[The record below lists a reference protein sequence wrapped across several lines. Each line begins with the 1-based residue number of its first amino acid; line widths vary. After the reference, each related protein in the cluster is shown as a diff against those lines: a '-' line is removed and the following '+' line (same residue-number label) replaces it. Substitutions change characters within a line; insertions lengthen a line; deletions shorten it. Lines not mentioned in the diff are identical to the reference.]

1 MPESQR
7 PAVLFQEKI
16 LTQMFSC
23 KFCEISKNAF
33 VTEHLWWLLLLP
45 VWIYLKLWYWKYK
58 KAIFQGG
65 HLHSRKWHY
74 QHTGNCSLWLR
85 WTKVKINK
93 KFPRDRNTTWKVS
106 KNGVISGPYI
116 PVHWLNTGIH
126 KINLRIQSEYR
137 KIRTRNNF
145 AFEHFSRSESFIEY
159 YQEF

>member
-1 MPESQR
+1 MFLEISRNSQGNTSAGVSETSSFISR
-7 PAVLFQEKI
+7 KDSDTDVFLYI
-16 LTQMFSC
+16 LRN
-23 KFCEISKNAF
+23 SKNAF

-85 WTKVKINK
+85 WTKAKINE

-116 PVHWLNTGIH
+116 PVLWLNTGFT
-126 KINLRIQSEYR
+126 K
-137 KIRTRNNF
+137 
-145 AFEHFSRSESFIEY
+145 
-159 YQEF
+159 